1 MTTQAIKSQY
11 RASLRMLGDAI
22 SKCADALWDS
32 AEYQNRFWH
41 IAYHALFYT
50 HLYLQDSDKAFVPW
64 SKHRKGYESLGP
76 LPRPPHGESSNGES
90 YTKEE
95 VLEYLAVC
103 QDEVEERLSSIDLE
117 AASGFHWL
125 PFGKLELQLYNIRH
139 LQHHTGQLGD
149 RLRTKQAAALS
160 WVAKV
165 EGQ

>member
-11 RASLRMLGDAI
+11 RASLKMLGEAVTT
-22 SKCADALWDS
+22 CADALWDDE
-32 AEYQNRFWH
+32 EYHIRFWH

-50 HLYLQDSDKAFVPW
+50 HLYLQDSDTAFVPW

-76 LPRPPHGESSNGES
+76 LPGPLHRTPDVGEP

-103 QDEVEERLSSIDLE
+103 QGQVEERVSSIDLE

-139 LQHHTGQLGD
+139 LQHHTGQLVD
-149 RLRTKQAAALS
+149 RLRIKQDAGVS
-160 WVAKV
+160 WVGQV
-165 EGQ
+165 EDQ